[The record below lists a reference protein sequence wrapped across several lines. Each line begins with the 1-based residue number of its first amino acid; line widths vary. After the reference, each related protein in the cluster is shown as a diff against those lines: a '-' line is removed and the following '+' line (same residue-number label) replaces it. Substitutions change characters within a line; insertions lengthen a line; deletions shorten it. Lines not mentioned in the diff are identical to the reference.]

1 MRRGVAEGRLKWS
14 QNQNQ
19 TQGGRPTGRATVHG
33 HHQILR
39 RSRELGML
47 TQLARRDSCR
57 DLVRFTAINMTLIL
71 LMWVTPLNQTQPK
84 AERQA
89 DGCQ

>member
-1 MRRGVAEGRLKWS
+1 MRRRVAGGRLKWPQH
-14 QNQNQ
+14 QNH
-19 TQGGRPTGRATVHG
+19 TRGGRPTGRATVRE

-39 RSRELGML
+39 GSRELGML
-47 TQLARRDSCR
+47 TQLARRDTCR